1 MTIENAPY
9 LSLIISLLSFFI
21 SLATIYFSFIRP
33 SKIKVSIGPHFKF
46 YHQEYNKGMSTGFY
60 IPVTF
65 FNTSNRSSVIQK
77 TAIEIYRQTTQ
88 QKRFFIHGSNYSE
101 LNSADNKWKNKE
113 MAYAIPILGKSAHH
127 KIIRFYWDAC
137 NDEKLLMLEGTYNID
152 FLYWL
157 SSVEKPVRIRHEITI
172 DSQQAEFVKQ
182 YREEKRTTT
191 IGLVLDKEL
200 DMNKLLSAH
209 ESRSLLN

>member
-1 MTIENAPY
+1 
-9 LSLIISLLSFFI
+9 
-21 SLATIYFSFIRP
+21 
-33 SKIKVSIGPHFKF
+33 
-46 YHQEYNKGMSTGFY
+46 MSTGFY